1 MIHLIPAEELRALY
15 QLIGRNIAGE
25 LPLPF
30 EPAARIRTRPETP
43 GADVAAPGRPRPT
56 DADTEHDVPSAD
68 VSITPVPPKSAAL
81 MLVGLRAPLAAAADI
96 SSPERPRMPDGRIPA
111 WPIATAMQ
119 HEGAPMLP
127 PGPHRAQGAGSP
139 ASHPRTAADA
149 PGAALSMERAVGWS
163 DKTSPADGTLRD
175 GTHRSALGRVAGA
188 SSRGEALPGEV
199 VADSASLATR
209 RPGETH
215 LTFLQVQQAEMTS
228 GEGGIAS
235 VLAQDASPA
244 AGERD
249 EMRWLSAIVSAVA
262 TGESWTAEAMRDAGG
277 RAEQQ
282 SERAGVIAS
291 FILNAAMLP
300 GWPPPRPF
308 EPVADA
314 RQVTAL
320 GQILSELSPEESDL
334 GERLL
339 RLLRNPAL
347 LERLLRRL
355 LPASRRARL
364 LAALTLV
371 LTRLAAL
378 LELIEQMTAEADD
391 DALRGGSRTHLRLR

>member
-1 MIHLIPAEELRALY
+1 M
-15 QLIGRNIAGE
+15 
-25 LPLPF
+25 
-30 EPAARIRTRPETP
+30 
-43 GADVAAPGRPRPT
+43 
-56 DADTEHDVPSAD
+56 
-68 VSITPVPPKSAAL
+68 
-81 MLVGLRAPLAAAADI
+81 
-96 SSPERPRMPDGRIPA
+96 
-111 WPIATAMQ
+111 
-119 HEGAPMLP
+119 
-127 PGPHRAQGAGSP
+127 
-139 ASHPRTAADA
+139 
-149 PGAALSMERAVGWS
+149 
-163 DKTSPADGTLRD
+163 
-175 GTHRSALGRVAGA
+175 
-188 SSRGEALPGEV
+188 
-199 VADSASLATR
+199 
-209 RPGETH
+209 
-215 LTFLQVQQAEMTS
+215 
-228 GEGGIAS
+228 
-235 VLAQDASPA
+235 
-244 AGERD
+244 
-249 EMRWLSAIVSAVA
+249 SAIVSAVA

-320 GQILSELSPEESDL
+320 GLILSELSPEESDL